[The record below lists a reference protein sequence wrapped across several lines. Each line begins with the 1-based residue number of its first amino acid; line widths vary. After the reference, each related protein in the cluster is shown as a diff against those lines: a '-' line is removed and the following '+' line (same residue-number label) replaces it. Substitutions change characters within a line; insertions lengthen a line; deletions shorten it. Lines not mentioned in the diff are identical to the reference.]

1 MTQDLRVGEV
11 IEAST
16 TEFIAQCYELYRIP
30 PLGSLV
36 KTGDGETALYAIVCG
51 ATTRGIEPGRR
62 PIARG
67 RDEVSEEG
75 VYRSSPQLLE
85 LLRSEFSA
93 LMVGNRQGG
102 RVCHYLAPQPA
113 RIHAFV
119 YHCSPDEVRDF
130 SREFGFLKLLLSSR
144 LAVPP
149 EELAAATLRQMAG
162 VYDDRRA
169 FLVKAGREL
178 AVLLGGEYGR
188 LRSVL
193 ERIRE

>member
-1 MTQDLRVGEV
+1 MVSENLRVGEV

-16 TEFIAQCYELYRIP
+16 TEFVAQCYELYKIP

-36 KTGDGETALYAIVCG
+36 KTGDGEAALYAIVSG

-67 RDEVSEEG
+67 HSEASEEDI
-75 VYRSSPQLLE
+75 YRSSPQLAE

-93 LMVGNRQGG
+93 LVVGSRQNG

-119 YHCSPDEVRDF
+119 HQCAADEVRDF
-130 SREFGFLKLLLSSR
+130 SRELGFLKTLLASR
-144 LAVPP
+144 QEVPLEELTAAALRQLAV
-149 EELAAATLRQMAG
+149 
-162 VYDDRRA
+162 VYDEIGRA
-169 FLVKAGREL
+169 HV
-178 AVLLGGEYGR
+178 
-188 LRSVL
+188 
-193 ERIRE
+193 

>member
-16 TEFIAQCYELYRIP
+16 TGFTAQCYELYAIP

-36 KTGDGETALYAIVCG
+36 RTGDGETALYAIVSG

-62 PIARG
+62 PVARG
-67 RDEVSEEG
+67 RDEASEED
-75 VYRSSPQLLE
+75 VYRSSPQLRE

-93 LMVGNRQGG
+93 LAVGIRENG
-102 RVCHYLAPQPA
+102 RICHYLSPQPA

-119 YHCSPDEVRDF
+119 QPCAPGEIRDF
-130 SREFGFLKLLLSSR
+130 SREFGFLKILLASHLE
-144 LAVPP
+144 VPP
-149 EELAAATLRQMAG
+149 EELTAAALRWFAG
-162 VYDDRRA
+162 VYDDRRD

-188 LRSVL
+188 LRSIL
-193 ERIRE
+193 ERIKE